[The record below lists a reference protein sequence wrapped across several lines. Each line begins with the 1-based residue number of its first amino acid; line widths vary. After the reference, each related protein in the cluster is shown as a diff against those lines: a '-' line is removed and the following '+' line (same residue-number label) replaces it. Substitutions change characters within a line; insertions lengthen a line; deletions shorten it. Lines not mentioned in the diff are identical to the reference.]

1 MLGAWSLCGVVEVLE
16 LLKKRSLLPASMGT
30 FTYMPIHTRARITK
44 LIYFYLMGK
53 QAGKIAQSIVKFL
66 PRINETLGST

>member
-30 FTYMPIHTRARITK
+30 FTYMPIHTRARANTHTNNKINIF
-44 LIYFYLMGK
+44 LFNGK
-53 QAGKIAQSIVKFL
+53 TGWEDSSVRCKVLAKNK
-66 PRINETLGST
+66 